1 MFVDNWSKKIRAP
14 SQRDPFGVGAV
25 CFKPIRAK
33 ARISLYI
40 NPRPKGRGNTIN

>member
-25 CFKPIRAK
+25 Y
-33 ARISLYI
+33 LYI
-40 NPRPKGRGNTIN
+40 IGLKKSELLRSGMF